1 MMSATFLFGMLF
13 LLMAI
18 GVPIAISLGLSSI
31 LTILLFSPDSLTSLS
46 LKLFEGTQHYTLLS
60 IPFFILSA
68 SFLSTGGVAKRL
80 IRFAQACVGW
90 LPGGLAMSSV
100 FACMLFAAVS
110 GSSPATAVALGSIAI
125 SGMVSNGYPLPF
137 AAGVISSA
145 GTLGI
150 LIPPSIVMVVY
161 CAITEQSVGRMFMA
175 GFLPGLIAGMMLMLG
190 IYVLARKYNLPRLPF
205 ASFTEVLISGINA
218 SWGLLLIFII
228 LGGIY
233 LGWFTPTEG
242 AAVAAVYAFVIAMVV
257 YQDLKV
263 RDLPKVFID
272 SAKVT
277 IMLMFIIINAMLF
290 GHVLTTEQIPQ
301 QLAAVMINAGM
312 TPGMFLLV
320 VNILLLIGGSFMEPS
335 GLLLILT
342 PIFYPISQQL
352 GIDPIHLGIIIV
364 VNMEIGMLTPPVG
377 LNLFVISGIT
387 GMSLIAV
394 VRAVIPWLLILLLF
408 LVIVTYIP
416 EISLFLPDL
425 VYGPQQ

>member
-1 MMSATFLFGMLF
+1 
-13 LLMAI
+13 
-18 GVPIAISLGLSSI
+18 
-31 LTILLFSPDSLTSLS
+31 
-46 LKLFEGTQHYTLLS
+46 
-60 IPFFILSA
+60 
-68 SFLSTGGVAKRL
+68 
-80 IRFAQACVGW
+80 
-90 LPGGLAMSSV
+90 
-100 FACMLFAAVS
+100 
-110 GSSPATAVALGSIAI
+110 
-125 SGMVSNGYPLPF
+125 
-137 AAGVISSA
+137 
-145 GTLGI
+145 
-150 LIPPSIVMVVY
+150 
-161 CAITEQSVGRMFMA
+161 
-175 GFLPGLIAGMMLMLG
+175 
-190 IYVLARKYNLPRLPF
+190 
-205 ASFTEVLISGINA
+205 
-218 SWGLLLIFII
+218 LLIFII

-233 LGWFTPTEG
+233 NGWFTPTEG
-242 AAVAAVYAFVIAMVV
+242 AAVAAVYAFFIAIFI
-257 YQDLKV
+257 YQDLKF

-301 QLAAVMINAGM
+301 QLAAVLINAGM

-320 VNILLLIGGSFMEPS
+320 INILLLIGGSFMEPS

-387 GMSLIAV
+387 GMPLITV

-408 LVIVTYIP
+408 LVIVTYLP